1 MRLTALPTLFAL
13 AVVCAGALA
22 LSQTPDQA
30 KTAHHDTEFLQ
41 NANQGSVDEIDLAQM
56 VLKKSYN
63 SDVKNF
69 AQRMVRDHTQLLNN
83 LKPFDNQA
91 GLQAPD
97 HPDAATL
104 AEEKRLDKLS
114 ARECERAYIKLMVE
128 DHHKDLEAFIAEERT
143 TGNPALKTAVG
154 QAEKVVKEHL
164 EDANNIAREDGLA
177 TAPIPS
183 GA

>member
-13 AVVCAGALA
+13 AVVCAGAPA

-30 KTAHHDTEFLQ
+30 KTAHHDTEFLE
-41 NANQGSVDEIDLAQM
+41 NANQGSVDEIDLAQI
-56 VLKKSYN
+56 VLKKTN
-63 SDVKNF
+63 NADVKNF

-91 GLQAPD
+91 GLQVPD

-104 AEEKRLDKLS
+104 AEEKRLDKLP
-114 ARECERAYIKLMVE
+114 ARELDRAYIKLMVE
-128 DHHKDLEAFIAEERT
+128 DHHKDLEAFIAEEKS
-143 TGNPALKTAVG
+143 TGYAAFKTAVS
-154 QAEKVVKEHL
+154 QAEEVVKAHL
-164 EDANNIAREDGLA
+164 EDANNIAREDGIP
-177 TAPIPS
+177 TGSIPS

>member
-13 AVVCAGALA
+13 AVVCAGAPA

-30 KTAHHDTEFLQ
+30 KTAHHDTEFLE

-56 VLKKSYN
+56 VLKKSN
-63 SDVKNF
+63 NADVKNF
-69 AQRMVRDHTQLLNN
+69 AQRMIRDHTQLLDN

-91 GLQAPD
+91 GLKVPD
-97 HPDAATL
+97 RPDAATL
-104 AEEKRLDKLS
+104 AEEKRLDKLP
-114 ARECERAYIKLMVE
+114 AREFDRAYIRLMVE
-128 DHHKDLEAFIAEERT
+128 DHHKDLEEFIAEEKS
-143 TGNPALKTAVG
+143 TGYSAFKTAVG
-154 QAEKVVKEHL
+154 QAEEVVKQHL
-164 EDANNIAREDGLA
+164 QDANNIAREDGIA